1 MRRITVEWDQDSIDH
16 IWRHRV
22 EPEEVEETLQERY
35 IFRRG
40 RGGTYYI
47 LGRSGSGRY
56 IFLVLARKPT
66 GNYRVVTARD
76 MTSTE
81 RRWFRGKVK

>member
-1 MRRITVEWDQDSIDH
+1 MRRITIEWDEDAIEH

-40 RGGTYYI
+40 RGGTYYVS
-47 LGRSGSGRY
+47 GRSEEGRY
-56 IFLVLARKPT
+56 LFVVLSRKSS
-66 GNYRVVTARD
+66 GYYGVVTARD
-76 MTSTE
+76 MTPIE
-81 RRWFRGKVK
+81 QRFFRKKGK